1 MNLLKYILPKGW
13 TETKISENSYLT
25 NIPQEQID
33 QWQIERWKKDKVN
46 KLIQK
51 DGFYLKPN
59 GRSGTIYFVDN
70 NQLCELGIEIS
81 GVKEFDIIIYFE
93 QLIEW
98 KLPNKKIIL
107 ENEKETIRE
116 RLLIW
121 LKKEKIKADL

>member
-51 DGFYLKPN
+51 DGFYLKSI

-70 NQLCELGIEIS
+70 NQLCELDIEIS
-81 GVKEFDIIIYFE
+81 GVKEFDFIIYFE
-93 QLIEW
+93 QLKEW
-98 KLPNKKIIL
+98 ELPNKKIML

-121 LKKEKIKADL
+121 LEKEKIKADL

>member
-25 NIPQEQID
+25 NIPKEQID

-98 KLPNKKIIL
+98 KLPNKKIML